1 MVSTRSSSRGS
12 NKPVTGIGCQLSPTR
27 GQQCSSANG
36 EHSHQLP
43 NAASQAQNRT
53 SKSQSSKKSS
63 QAQNKTNESQS
74 SKKSSQAQNKTNKS
88 QSSKKSASIEPA
100 APRRSARLSG
110 ASPSQASLKVLQSPE
125 ELPPT
130 QHRTIRKIPTAKS
143 EPAAQKAKSGHS
155 RKRPFTEPL
164 LETPVASTGALHQ
177 QAKAPK
183 EPSSGERPTK
193 KARTASPEASLP
205 QAAPPN
211 EPQSPEAVA
220 AEIPSAALPP
230 RTFRLR
236 EKAEDDDECIGDTL
250 IQHVWT
256 QTVYR
261 KWADP
266 EWLAELRGRGITKM
280 SDLPG
285 FDGKGGISRFKL
297 GVQKFF
303 EEELDIGFEREWKK
317 QVDMMRNVDLKW
329 AIDEDTRMS
338 FHYGWQE
345 EMEDEDED
353 EDEEEEATTSG
364 TTAGKRRRSL
374 ADKGGPLPKRRRVL
388 LNRETTPEYIQP
400 DRSLG
405 KQAMKK
411 LGEETRRV
419 LDQVESFLE
428 LFEEELCGEGEPS
441 FYKTR
446 LQGVE
451 QRLEELGDKLQKM
464 SEVMGGLN
472 PRLKVQPGRKW
483 GRKTSVGVPH
493 P

>member
-1 MVSTRSSSRGS
+1 MVSTRRSSRGS
-12 NKPVTGIGCQLSPTR
+12 NKPVTEIGCQLSPTR
-27 GQQCSSANG
+27 GQQGSSANAQD
-36 EHSHQLP
+36 SHQLL
-43 NAASQAQNRT
+43 NAA
-53 SKSQSSKKSS
+53 
-63 QAQNKTNESQS
+63 
-74 SKKSSQAQNKTNKS
+74 SQAQNKTNKS
-88 QSSKKSASIEPA
+88 QSSKKLSQAKNKTNKSQSSKKSASMKPA
-100 APRRSARLSG
+100 VLRRSARLSG
-110 ASPSQASLKVLQSPE
+110 ASPSRASLKVLQSPE

-130 QHRTIRKIPTAKS
+130 QHRTVRKIPTAKS
-143 EPAAQKAKSGHS
+143 EPVAQKANSKYS
-155 RKRPFTEPL
+155 RKRRFTEPL
-164 LETPVASTGALHQ
+164 LETPVVSTGALHQ
-177 QAKAPK
+177 QAKAHK
-183 EPSSGERPTK
+183 EPSSGERAPK

-220 AEIPSAALPP
+220 AETPSAALLP

-236 EKAEDDDECIGDTL
+236 EKPEDDDKCIGDTL

-261 KWADP
+261 KFADP

-297 GVQKFF
+297 GIKKFF
-303 EEELDIGFEREWKK
+303 EEELDIEFEREWKK
-317 QVDMMRNVDLKW
+317 QVEMMKGVDFKW
-329 AIDEDTRMS
+329 AIDEDMRMS

-353 EDEEEEATTSG
+353 EEEEATPSG

-374 ADKGGPLPKRRRVL
+374 SDKGGLPPKRRRVL

-405 KQAMKK
+405 TQAMKK
-411 LGEETRRV
+411 LSEETRLV
-419 LDQVESFLE
+419 LEQVEHFLE
-428 LFEEELCGEGEPS
+428 LYEEELCAEGGPS
-441 FYKTR
+441 FYRTR

-464 SEVMGGLN
+464 SQVMGGLN
-472 PRLKVQPGRKW
+472 PRLKVQPGRK
-483 GRKTSVGVPH
+483 T
-493 P
+493 

>member
-1 MVSTRSSSRGS
+1 MVSTRRSSRGS
-12 NKPVTGIGCQLSPTR
+12 NKPVTEIGCQLSPTR
-27 GQQCSSANG
+27 GQQGSSANTQD
-36 EHSHQLP
+36 SHQLL
-43 NAASQAQNRT
+43 NAA
-53 SKSQSSKKSS
+53 
-63 QAQNKTNESQS
+63 
-74 SKKSSQAQNKTNKS
+74 SQAQNKTNKS
-88 QSSKKSASIEPA
+88 QSSKKSASMKPA
-100 APRRSARLSG
+100 VLRRSARLS
-110 ASPSQASLKVLQSPE
+110 
-125 ELPPT
+125 
-130 QHRTIRKIPTAKS
+130 AKS
-143 EPAAQKAKSGHS
+143 EPVAQKANSKYS
-155 RKRPFTEPL
+155 RKRRFTEPL
-164 LETPVASTGALHQ
+164 LETLVVSTGALHQ
-177 QAKAPK
+177 QAKAHK
-183 EPSSGERPTK
+183 EPSSGERAPK

-220 AEIPSAALPP
+220 AETPSAALPP

-236 EKAEDDDECIGDTL
+236 EKPEDDDKCIGDTL

-261 KWADP
+261 KFADP

-297 GVQKFF
+297 GIKKFF
-303 EEELDIGFEREWKK
+303 EEELDIEFEREWKK
-317 QVDMMRNVDLKW
+317 QVEMMKGVDFKW
-329 AIDEDTRMS
+329 AIDEDMRMS

-353 EDEEEEATTSG
+353 EEEEATPSG

-374 ADKGGPLPKRRRVL
+374 SDKGGLPPKRRRVL

-400 DRSLG
+400 DRNLG
-405 KQAMKK
+405 TQAMKK
-411 LGEETRRV
+411 LSEETRLV
-419 LDQVESFLE
+419 LEQVEHFLE
-428 LFEEELCGEGEPS
+428 LYEEELCAEGGPS
-441 FYKTR
+441 FYRTR

-464 SEVMGGLN
+464 SQVMGGLN

>member
-1 MVSTRSSSRGS
+1 MISTRRSSRGS
-12 NKPVTGIGCQLSPTR
+12 NKPVTEIGCQLSPTR
-27 GQQCSSANG
+27 GQQGSSANAQD
-36 EHSHQLP
+36 SHQLL
-43 NAASQAQNRT
+43 NAA
-53 SKSQSSKKSS
+53 
-63 QAQNKTNESQS
+63 
-74 SKKSSQAQNKTNKS
+74 SQAQNKTNKS
-88 QSSKKSASIEPA
+88 QSSKKPSQAKNKTNRSQSSKKSASMKPA
-100 APRRSARLSG
+100 VLRRSARLS
-110 ASPSQASLKVLQSPE
+110 
-125 ELPPT
+125 
-130 QHRTIRKIPTAKS
+130 
-143 EPAAQKAKSGHS
+143 
-155 RKRPFTEPL
+155 EPL
-164 LETPVASTGALHQ
+164 LETPVVSTGALHQ
-177 QAKAPK
+177 QAKAHK
-183 EPSSGERPTK
+183 EPSSGERAPK

-220 AEIPSAALPP
+220 AETPSAALPP

-236 EKAEDDDECIGDTL
+236 EKPEDDDKCIGDTL

-261 KWADP
+261 KFADP

-297 GVQKFF
+297 GIKKFF
-303 EEELDIGFEREWKK
+303 EEELDIEFEREWKK
-317 QVDMMRNVDLKW
+317 QVEMMKGVDFKW
-329 AIDEDTRMS
+329 AIDEDMRMS

-353 EDEEEEATTSG
+353 EEEEATPSG

-374 ADKGGPLPKRRRVL
+374 SDKGGLPPKRRRVL

-405 KQAMKK
+405 TQAMKK
-411 LGEETRRV
+411 LSEETRLV
-419 LDQVESFLE
+419 LEQVEHFLE
-428 LFEEELCGEGEPS
+428 LYEEELCAEGGPS
-441 FYKTR
+441 FYRTR

-464 SEVMGGLN
+464 SQVMGGLN